1 MDIDTNPAKYDT
13 WPECNCRV
21 HAGFNRGVNRVWDRV
36 LSEVTRL
43 QAINP
48 TYKVKVTGHSLGAAL
63 AQLCG
68 MRLVQAGFDV
78 SMINFGQPRTGDSD
92 YAAFSNI

>member
-1 MDIDTNPAKYDT
+1 MDADTNPAKYDT